1 MTDHPHLLD
10 EDELDP
16 REEWLAAP
24 TVFIVVQAR
33 GPLGERLREIQRR
46 YDPKLAA
53 RTPPHLTM
61 TGSSGVGPIP
71 GDITAETLRSAL
83 TPIASS
89 TAPFEVSLGRAE
101 RFMQTNTVVL
111 PIAPHGAV
119 RALHDRLARSG
130 LPFGPAKFTFT
141 PHVTLSYYATLTG
154 DQIRQLLKEQVR
166 EPLII
171 DHIQCSLLAEP
182 APPVVLCELPLTA

>member
-33 GPLGERLREIQRR
+33 GPLGERLREIQ
-46 YDPKLAA
+46 LAA

>member
-1 MTDHPHLLD
+1 
-10 EDELDP
+10 
-16 REEWLAAP
+16 
-24 TVFIVVQAR
+24 
-33 GPLGERLREIQRR
+33 
-46 YDPKLAA
+46 
-53 RTPPHLTM
+53 
-61 TGSSGVGPIP
+61 
-71 GDITAETLRSAL
+71 
-83 TPIASS
+83 
-89 TAPFEVSLGRAE
+89 
-101 RFMQTNTVVL
+101 VL